1 MSKMREMIKLP
12 ANPPLKPQPILYL
25 NLRPFFLAG
34 LWFILFTSPF
44 MRGLFFAPELLTYH
58 IITAAAFAFCVY
70 DQVLRREV
78 HYPRTPLDLSILALV
93 AAYALSLITAV
104 HMRSAIEE
112 LLKAATYFM
121 VYWMALRAMRGEK
134 DLDRLLNVVY
144 AAGIGVAAVGLLAAA
159 RVFNFP
165 GAYENGV
172 IMSTLQYKNALAV
185 YLASVNVIGL
195 GLSLKPERL
204 LPKVF
209 YAAGNMLLVVVILG
223 TQSRG
228 GWVLYPLAM
237 AAFVALVPKSFR
249 WRGAYHLV
257 IFLGCGLVTARFFY
271 GHLQGAQGFAVLKYL
286 LAGLVAAAVLQ
297 VCYHFLALWLN
308 RDTVPENT
316 RRLVATGGLAYF
328 GAVLAVYLWYA
339 AAAFPVAAA
348 QVLPGRVIARAE
360 TISGH
365 DPSFRSRLEYS
376 RDALRIVRD
385 YPVTGA
391 GGGGWNALYH
401 RYASSLY
408 WTTETHNHFF
418 QTWVEAGTLGF
429 LALLAVW
436 VGFVLLLVRFKRR
449 EEGEGVR
456 ISAWSAAVAALTLG
470 VHSAFDFDLSLAA
483 LGIYLYALLG
493 GVQGVVPEP
502 VHKTGPAPAGERRAQ
517 DRDLPPEAPAGR
529 RAGPA
534 AWRPLVAL
542 ALAGTLAAAAVI
554 YPARAFY
561 AAGVA
566 GAEGARA
573 LLAKDLES
581 AKGFYEQA
589 HRLDPFTASYAAD
602 LAQVWAVLAA
612 ARDDAVARYR
622 SMQYAREAA
631 KAEPYNTKV
640 RATLVN
646 VYSLLREYDLMVAE
660 AASLCE
666 ANPLAAEHHEILAR
680 ARLDAAR
687 HYLKRG
693 GRQKAREYLQQVLD
707 TPGRLPA
714 AISRPS
720 PALYLTAGQAAYL
733 LGDMPRAAE
742 LLELA
747 RGDRDIAFEAELWL
761 AASLARKGEASRAGA
776 MVKELEEKKPGALE
790 AYKEIL
796 KQGK

>member
-1 MSKMREMIKLP
+1 MHEIGKLP
-12 ANPPLKPQPILYL
+12 ADPALKPQPILNL

-104 HMRSAIEE
+104 HIRPAIGE

-121 VYWMALRAMRGEK
+121 VYWMALRAVRGEK

-165 GAYENGV
+165 GAYENGI

-204 LPKVF
+204 LPKICYVT
-209 YAAGNMLLVVVILG
+209 GNLLLVVVILG

-237 AAFVALVPKSFR
+237 AAFIALVPKSFR

-257 IFLGCGLVTARFFY
+257 IFLGCGLVTARVFY
-271 GHLQGAQGFAVLKYL
+271 GYLQEAQGFAVLKYL

-316 RRLVATGGLAYF
+316 RRLVAAGGLAYF

-348 QVLPGRVIARAE
+348 QVLPGKVIARAE

-385 YPVTGA
+385 YPITGA

-429 LALLAVW
+429 LALSAVW
-436 VGFVLLLVRFKRR
+436 AGFVLLLVRFKRR

-493 GVQGVVPEP
+493 GVRGLVPEP
-502 VHKTGPAPAGERRAQ
+502 VHKTGPAPAGERRAKG
-517 DRDLPPEAPAGR
+517 RDLPPEAPAGR
-529 RAGPA
+529 RPGPA

-542 ALAGTLAAAAVI
+542 ALAGTLASAAVV

-573 LLAKDLES
+573 LLARDLEG

-602 LAQVWAVLAA
+602 LAQVWAVQAVSK
-612 ARDDAVARYR
+612 DDAVARYR
-622 SMQYAREAA
+622 AMQYAREAA
-631 KAEPYNTKV
+631 EAEPYNTKV
-640 RATLVN
+640 RAALVN

-660 AASLCE
+660 AEALCE
-666 ANPLAAEHHEILAR
+666 ANPLAVAHHEILAR

-687 HYLKRG
+687 NCLKKG
-693 GRQKAREYLQQVLD
+693 EAQKARKYLQAVL
-707 TPGRLPA
+707 TMPGKLPA
-714 AISRPS
+714 AISRPT
-720 PALYLTAGQAAYL
+720 PRLYLTAGQAAYL
-733 LGDMPRAAE
+733 LGDMSRAAGM
-742 LLELA
+742 LELA
-747 RGDRDIAFEAELWL
+747 RGDRDIAFEVELWL
-761 AASLARKGEASRAGA
+761 AASLARKGEVSRADA
-776 MVKELEEKKPGALE
+776 MVKKLEEKKPGATGI
-790 AYKEIL
+790 YKEIL
-796 KQGK
+796 SQGK